1 MDTAK
6 IWFNYNPKTYQQN
19 PRCLPVDT
27 ILAGKYLVGPVL
39 GQGGFGI
46 TYQGYDLNMETRV
59 AIKEYF
65 PVELV
70 SRDTTSMTRDRVLS
84 LSGDKSITYQQGLKK
99 YVAEAQN
106 VSQFSETP
114 GVVSVKDFFYENETA
129 YIVMEYI
136 EGQSLKDYL
145 KAKGGKLS
153 EGETLSIL
161 RPVLDA
167 LVKIHSAGIIHRDL
181 SPDNIMLTFQTAEGQ
196 ALGKNPQKSKMET
209 SALSTKKTGQ
219 IQEVKLID
227 FGAARMTAKKDQK
240 SLTIILKH
248 GYAPEEQY
256 RTHGEQGPWT
266 DVYAI
271 CSVMYRMLT
280 GETPVPAMDRMFQD
294 SLRPFEDFGIKVS
307 KPTADAIL
315 KGLAVKKENRIQ
327 TMQELI
333 QALYEGKAIKHAGNF
348 QNTKTSRMAIA
359 AAAAAVAI
367 GGVSLFLVASHSGI
381 PNRAAAQE
389 SLYTADGQNGS
400 HEASDI
406 ENGQEALPAAAQET
420 LVLEEEEEDF
430 GEVIVTRKPQTSYA
444 RSKTHVVILKED
456 GTVASVGSNQYGQR
470 NLSEWTRIA
479 AVAAGDTFS
488 AGLRENGTVVI
499 EGTLRG
505 KEEVER
511 WENIVEL
518 AGSDYHLYGLT
529 KDGTV
534 VANQVSEITAG
545 LLEWRGIKTITAG
558 PYVFCALTEDGRVL
572 STGLDHTPADIT
584 GWEDVA
590 FLAANQSAV
599 VGVKADGSIRSG
611 FIWKDYRNYSEYGEQ
626 SSAAR
631 ELHGIDEFRNI
642 KQIYMGIN
650 GCYGVSE
657 DGTLYLAGPVTKLS
671 GEEGALLSE
680 LRSWSDLDGIIG
692 NEFGTRLV
700 GIRKD
705 GSLLKTAEIYKNA
718 DPESMTNLKKVIYL
732 DGLGDRSSSLI
743 GITEDDR
750 ILYQS
755 FSYAMQYFTEYDSV
769 RDIGEIEYFTDIQNL
784 SEGYA
789 YFDGRGNLWMQDY
802 LNGNGEMVTVNSEL
816 LLDVS
821 FLRGN
826 AETETY
832 YAAGL
837 TADHRIKLYFKTA
850 MEPPDALYEAESWTD
865 IRQAAVYCGHSVDSS
880 AIAGLKNDGTVL
892 LAASDETMEADVSGW
907 TDIVS
912 LWQGSHALGA
922 IRKDGTAVFVE
933 DSPEYNQ
940 GQYNTHDWTDL
951 TQLALG
957 LYHTAGLRSD
967 GTVYAAGR
975 NDAGQ
980 CEVSGWTDIVSVTAG
995 ENCTIGLKS
1004 DGTLVIAGEIGW

>member
-1 MDTAK
+1 MDTIK
-6 IWFNYNPKTYQQN
+6 LWSGYDPHTYKQN

-70 SRDTTSMTRDRVLS
+70 SRDTTSMTGDRVLS

-196 ALGKNPQKSKMET
+196 AFGKNPQQPKMEA

-227 FGAARMTAKKDQK
+227 FGAARMTAKNDQK

-271 CSVMYRMLT
+271 CAVMYRMLT

-294 SLRPFEDFGIKVS
+294 SLRPFENFGIKVS

-327 TMQELI
+327 TMKELI

-367 GGVSLFLVASHSGI
+367 GGVSLFLGASHFRTS
-381 PNRAAAQE
+381 NQAAAQE
-389 SLYTADGQNGS
+389 SVYEADGQNS
-400 HEASDI
+400 LDEALAGGT
-406 ENGQEALPAAAQET
+406 GQEDLLTAAQET
-420 LVLEEEEEDF
+420 LTLEEEEAF

-456 GTVASVGSNQYGQR
+456 GTITSVGSNQYGQR

-479 AVAAGDTFS
+479 AVAAGDTFT

-505 KEEVER
+505 KEEAER

-518 AGSDYHLYGLT
+518 VGADYHLYGLT
-529 KDGTV
+529 KDGTIV
-534 VANQVSEITAG
+534 VNHVSKNTEE
-545 LLEWRGIKTITAG
+545 LLEWHDVKTITAG
-558 PYVFCALTEDGRVL
+558 PYVFCALTEDGQVL
-572 STGLDHTPADIT
+572 SAGLDYTPVDIT

-599 VGVKADGSIRSG
+599 VGVKADGSIRCSHL
-611 FIWKDYRNYSEYGEQ
+611 WQDYLNHSDYVDQASVEKEIQ
-626 SSAAR
+626 
-631 ELHGIDEFRNI
+631 GIEEFRNI
-642 KQIYMGIN
+642 KQLYMGLN
-650 GCYGVSE
+650 GCFGVSE
-657 DGTLYLAGPVTKLS
+657 DGTLYLAGPVAQLHSEENDFLS
-671 GEEGALLSE
+671 D

-692 NEFGTRLV
+692 NEAGTRLV
-700 GIRKD
+700 GVRKD
-705 GSLLKTAEIYKNA
+705 GSLLKAAKIYKNA

-732 DGLGDRSSSLI
+732 DGTGDRESSLI
-743 GITEDDR
+743 GITQDNR

-755 FSYAMQYFTEYDSV
+755 FSYAAQYFTEYDSV
-769 RDIGEIEYFTDIQNL
+769 RDIGELEYFEDMHNL

-789 YFDGRGNLWMQDY
+789 YFDGSGNLWMQNY
-802 LNGNGEMVTVNSEL
+802 LNGHGLMETVNSEP

-826 AETETY
+826 SETETY

-850 MEPPDALYEAESWTD
+850 MEPPAALYEAENWTD
-865 IRQAAVYCGHSVDSS
+865 IRQVVAYCGHSDDSS
-880 AIAGLKNDGTVL
+880 AIAGLKSDGTVL
-892 LAASDETMEADVSGW
+892 LVGSDETMEAGVSGW

-922 IRKDGTAVFVE
+922 IRKDGTAVFAE